1 MRRLTPT
8 CSSKSAQRR
17 GSVPGLLWPTTE
29 GRRYI
34 GWGNSVSK
42 AKEKIVLLIVD
53 LIAINLAF
61 LITFWIKY
69 ESGRWEYLYHLWM
82 KYRTNAGA
90 AMTFSFAL
98 KHYLWPAGV
107 VNLYWLLL
115 FGFYGLYKSWRA
127 PSRLDEL
134 VAVGKII
141 SLGALILFIPTF
153 DPAHPFSRTRVVLF
167 TYWLLLLLLV
177 GTGRTVFRSM
187 QRRALIRG
195 FGGRR
200 SVIVG
205 TGHRGVELLRDL
217 RTYPALG
224 YHVVG
229 FIREPDEEPQAD
241 VDGLPTLGTTDQL
254 GQVAAEYNIEAVL
267 IAISSAS
274 HEHVLDVIGQCNGH
288 SVSFNIVPDLYDIV
302 SGHARTNQIYGLPLM
317 ELLPELMP
325 AWEQRAKRLMDVVFS
340 LLVLVVFL
348 PLWMII
354 ALLIKLDS
362 KGPILLRQLRVG
374 KDGKLFTIYKFR
386 SMVQEAEKYSG
397 PVWAERNDPRITRV
411 GRIIRRLRLDE
422 IPQFIN
428 VLKGEM
434 SLVGPRPERPFF
446 VEQLEREIPLYRRR
460 LRVAP
465 GATGWAQV
473 KQGYDTSLDDVR
485 EKLKYDLYYIENMSL
500 RMDLKI
506 LLRTVFVAL
515 TGKGA
520 H

>member
-1 MRRLTPT
+1 M
-8 CSSKSAQRR
+8 SK
-17 GSVPGLLWPTTE
+17 T
-29 GRRYI
+29 
-34 GWGNSVSK
+34 
-42 AKEKIVLLIVD
+42 KEKVALLIVD

-61 LITFWIKY
+61 LIAFWIKY

-82 KYRTNAGA
+82 KYRTNVGA
-90 AMTFSFAL
+90 EMTFSFAL

-107 VNLYWLLL
+107 VSLYWLLL

-127 PSRLDEL
+127 QSRFDEL
-134 VAVGKII
+134 VAVGKIV

-153 DPAHPFSRTRVVLF
+153 DPAHPFPKTRVVLF
-167 TYWLLLLLLV
+167 TYWMLLLLFV
-177 GTGRTVFRSM
+177 GTGRTVIRSF
-187 QRRALIRG
+187 QRRALMRG
-195 FGGRR
+195 IGGRR

-205 TGHRGVELLRDL
+205 TAERGVELLRDL
-217 RTYPALG
+217 RAYPALG
-224 YHVVG
+224 YDVIG
-229 FIREPDEEPQAD
+229 FIREPDDKPKAEVA
-241 VDGLPTLGTTDQL
+241 GLPTLGTTDQL
-254 GQVAAEYNIEAVL
+254 AQVVDEYDVEAVL
-267 IAISSAS
+267 IATSSAS
-274 HEHVLDVIGQCNGH
+274 HEHVLDVVGQCDRQ
-288 SVSFNIVPDLYDIV
+288 VSFSIVPDLYDIV

-340 LLVLVVFL
+340 LLILIVFL
-348 PLWMII
+348 PVWMIT

-362 KGPILLRQLRVG
+362 KGPILLKQLRVG
-374 KDGKLFTIYKFR
+374 KDGKLFTMYKFR
-386 SMVQEAEKYSG
+386 SMVEDAEKYSG
-397 PVWAERNDPRITRV
+397 PVWAEKNDPRITRV
-411 GRIIRRLRLDE
+411 GRIIRKLRLDE

-428 VLKGEM
+428 ILKGEM

-446 VEQLEREIPLYRRR
+446 VEQFEREIPLYRRR

-465 GATGWAQV
+465 GATGWAQI

-506 LLRTVFVAL
+506 LLRTVFVTL